1 MSSDG
6 AFALS
11 GSWDHTL
18 RLWEVATGRCIR
30 TFKGHTKDVLAVAFS
45 ADNRHIISC
54 GRDKTIRLWN
64 TVGEVKKVYSDK
76 PHSEWVT
83 SVAIT
88 PSEAAEETLV
98 LSAGWDNKVKAF
110 KLLDGS
116 HVADMEAHTGPV
128 NSVVVSPD
136 GTVAASAGKD
146 GKVCLWKLTGE
157 DKFTVSHTFDCGD
170 HTINAPI
177 PEP

>member
-1 MSSDG
+1 MSLFNYEGCLSSHGGWVTSVVSCADDATLVSGSRDNHLMIWNMTEQQTAGVPGVPVKCLEGHAHFVSSIAMSSDG

-64 TVGEVKKVYSDK
+64 TVGEVKKVT
-76 PHSEWVT
+76 PT
-83 SVAIT
+83 S
-88 PSEAAEETLV
+88 PL
-98 LSAGWDNKVKAF
+98 
-110 KLLDGS
+110 
-116 HVADMEAHTGPV
+116 
-128 NSVVVSPD
+128 
-136 GTVAASAGKD
+136 
-146 GKVCLWKLTGE
+146 
-157 DKFTVSHTFDCGD
+157 
-170 HTINAPI
+170 
-177 PEP
+177 